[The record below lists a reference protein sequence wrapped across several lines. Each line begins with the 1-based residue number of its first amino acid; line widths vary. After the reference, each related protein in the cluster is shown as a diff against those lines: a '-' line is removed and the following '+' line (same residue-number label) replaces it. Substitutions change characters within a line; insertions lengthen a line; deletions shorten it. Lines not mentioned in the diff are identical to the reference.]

1 MRARSGVMALTFIAV
16 ITGPAAAQ
24 AWDNP
29 SFFAPRAHDDI
40 GAYLIN
46 PEGGDLGFAAIW
58 RQSGNINLGVRGGI
72 GGDSDN
78 RLWLLG
84 AELYGP
90 LQLATGMPL
99 LLAWNTG
106 IGASFG
112 DGFTAMRIPLGVS
125 VGIDLG
131 QAGAGV
137 SILPYVHPR
146 AVFDL
151 FAIEQASGEEET
163 DSEFDFEVDVGA
175 DVGIGERWILRG
187 GVSLLNSTTFGFG
200 VAYRIPRPVSVR

>member
-1 MRARSGVMALTFIAV
+1 MRARSGAIALTLIGAV
-16 ITGPAAAQ
+16 TGPVAAQ

-29 SFFAPRAHDDI
+29 TFFAPRAHDDI
-40 GAYLIN
+40 GVYLVN
-46 PEGGDLGFAAIW
+46 PEFGDLGFAAIW
-58 RQSGNINLGVRGGI
+58 RQSGNINLGVRGGM

-78 RLWLLG
+78 RVWLLG

-99 LLAWNTG
+99 LIAWNTG
-106 IGASFG
+106 VGASFG

-125 VGIDLG
+125 VGLDLPLG
-131 QAGAGV
+131 GAGV

-151 FAIEQASGEEET
+151 VAVELANGEEET
-163 DSEFDFEVDVGA
+163 DSEFDFDVDLGA

-187 GVSLLNSTTFGFG
+187 GVSLVNTTTFGFG
-200 VAYRIPRPVSVR
+200 IAYRIPRPISVR

>member
-1 MRARSGVMALTFIAV
+1 MRARSGLIALTLLAAIK
-16 ITGPAAAQ
+16 GPAAAQ

-29 SFFAPRAHDDI
+29 TFFAPRAHDDI
-40 GAYLIN
+40 GAYLVN

-58 RQSGNINLGVRGGI
+58 RQSGNINLGVRGGV
-72 GGDSDN
+72 GGDSDD
-78 RLWLLG
+78 RIWLLG

-90 LQLATGMPL
+90 LNLATGAPL

-106 IGASFG
+106 VGASFG
-112 DGFTAMRIPLGVS
+112 DGFTALRIPLGVS

-131 QAGAGV
+131 AAGAGI

-151 FAIEQASGEEET
+151 VAVEIGDEEET
-163 DSEFDFEVDVGA
+163 DSEFDFDVDIGA
-175 DVGIGERWILRG
+175 DIGIGERWILRG
-187 GVSLLNSTTFGFG
+187 GVSLVNSTTFGFG
-200 VAYRIPRPVSVR
+200 VAYRIPRPVTVR

>member
-1 MRARSGVMALTFIAV
+1 MRARGGVLALTFLAAM
-16 ITGPAAAQ
+16 TGRAAAQ

-40 GAYLIN
+40 GAYLVN

-72 GGDSDN
+72 GGDSDD

-90 LQLATGMPL
+90 LNLATGMPL

-106 IGASFG
+106 VGATFG

-151 FAIEQASGEEET
+151 VAIEIGDEEET
-163 DSEFDFEVDVGA
+163 DSEFDFDIDIGA

-187 GVSLLNSTTFGFG
+187 GVSLANSTTFGFG